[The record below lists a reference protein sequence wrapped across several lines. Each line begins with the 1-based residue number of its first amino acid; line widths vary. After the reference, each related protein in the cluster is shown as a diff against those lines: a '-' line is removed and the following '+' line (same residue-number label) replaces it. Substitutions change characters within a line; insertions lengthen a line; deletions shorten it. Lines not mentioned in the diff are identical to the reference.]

1 MTGLPAS
8 LSIAFWLVGSI
19 WLVAILADA
28 FDAPGEIVYATFIVG
43 LLTGLAEW
51 LAITHGDKGIR
62 VSVLAPQAVLR
73 LFEVTKMDSTFPIL
87 GTREEALQRA
97 RGE

>member
-51 LAITHGDKGIR
+51 LAVGRKSR
-62 VSVLAPQAVLR
+62 
-73 LFEVTKMDSTFPIL
+73 
-87 GTREEALQRA
+87 
-97 RGE
+97 